1 MTEITTT
8 TPTRIALF
16 SKPLPI
22 LFFIVIAVLLDQA
35 IKIAVD
41 NYLPLQQA
49 VNVLPRQFIPG
60 LPMLSLYRTYNL
72 GVAFS
77 MLSGMDGWLIVG
89 MRLIIVVFVSY
100 LWRRAAKDRWLAH
113 LGFALII
120 AGALGNLLDRFLYG
134 HVIDYVLFHT
144 ETWSFAVFNLADSFI
159 TVGAGAVI
167 LDEMLLPKK
176 PKT

>member
-1 MTEITTT
+1 MTITES
-8 TPTRIALF
+8 PSGKAARL
-16 SKPLPI
+16 SRPLPI
-22 LFFIVIAVLLDQA
+22 LVFIVLAVILDQV

-41 NYLPLQQA
+41 HYLPFQQMVSVA
-49 VNVLPRQFIPG
+49 
-60 LPMLSLYRTYNL
+60 PMLGLYRTYNL

-77 MLSGMDGWLIVG
+77 MLSDTDGWLIVG
-89 MRLIIVVFVSY
+89 MRLVIVVFVLW

-120 AGALGNLLDRFLYG
+120 SGALGNLVDRFLYG

-144 ETWSFAVFNLADSFI
+144 DTWSFAVFNLADSCI

-167 LDEMLLPKK
+167 LDELLQPKK
-176 PKT
+176 SKA

>member
-1 MTEITTT
+1 MTVTQSP
-8 TPTRIALF
+8 PTKVALF

-22 LFFIVIAVLLDQA
+22 LIFIVIAVILDQV

-41 NYLPLQQA
+41 NYLPLQQMVPVA
-49 VNVLPRQFIPG
+49 
-60 LPMLSLYRTYNL
+60 PMLGLYRTYNL

-77 MLSGMDGWLIVG
+77 MLSDTEGWMIVG
-89 MRLIIVVFVSY
+89 MRLIIVAFVLW

-120 AGALGNLLDRFLYG
+120 AGALGNLVDRFLYG
-134 HVIDYVLFHT
+134 HVIDYILFHT

-167 LDEMLLPKK
+167 LDELLQPKK
-176 PKT
+176 AKD